1 MANIISLGGLQVA
14 SRDELGQAM
23 AGGCTA
29 SSCGTKAGPA
39 DMDPA
44 TWAKV
49 KDHPCYSEEAHQDRK
64 SVV

>member
-29 SSCGTKAGPA
+29 SSLRDEGGTRRHGPG
-39 DMDPA
+39 DLG
-44 TWAKV
+44 
-49 KDHPCYSEEAHQDRK
+49 QG
-64 SVV
+64 